1 MSVLERLVED
11 TLRDPLAAARA
22 HVRTGGKVLGYVGA
36 EIPVELIVAS
46 GAFALRI
53 PSVAHA
59 GTPLADRYLESSFTP
74 DVRSIAEQYLGGAL
88 DFLQAIIFP
97 RSNDSAQRLYYY
109 LCELRARGL
118 AEGPAPL
125 IYDLAKIPRAAS
137 LSHSRMATERL
148 AAEIGVHE
156 PALAAAIVQRN
167 RRRERFA
174 AAAQARTRRSG
185 LPGSVMERIFRVADL
200 CDADAFDAAF
210 EGWILNAELK
220 TEGPRVLL
228 AGNAPPDERLHRA
241 VEQAGGNIVSELGT
255 HASCAVTLPLIAPD
269 GSFAAIAAHYHSF
282 RFGSRGFADRALLL
296 RTLAQEAAADAVIL
310 WLIEEED
317 ALIWDLPAQLSVLA
331 ASGIP
336 ALPLV
341 RRRWNSD
348 DSALDEITAFM
359 RTLKDSA

>member
-11 TLRDPLAAARA
+11 ALRDPLAAARA
-22 HVRTGGKVLGYVGA
+22 HRRAGGKVFGYVGA
-36 EIPVELIVAS
+36 EIPVELIVAG

-53 PSVAHA
+53 PSLAQA
-59 GTPLADRYLESSFTP
+59 STPMADRYLEPSFSP
-74 DVRSIAEQYLGGAL
+74 DVRSIAEQYLAGTLEFVEAV
-88 DFLQAIIFP
+88 IFP

-109 LCELRARGL
+109 LCELRTRGL
-118 AEGPAPL
+118 TAGPAPL
-125 IYDLAKIPRAAS
+125 IYDLAKIPRDAS

-148 AAEIGVHE
+148 AAEIHVHE
-156 PALAAAIVQRN
+156 PALGAAIVQRN

-174 AAAQARTRRSG
+174 AAAQARTRRAG
-185 LPGSVMERIFRVADL
+185 LPGSVMERIFRAADL

-210 EGWILNAELK
+210 EDWMFNAEIE
-220 TEGPRVLL
+220 TRGPRVLL

-241 VEQAGGNIVSELGT
+241 VEQAGGNIVSEMGT
-255 HASCAVTLPLIAPD
+255 HASCAVALPPIAPN
-269 GSFAAIAAHYHSF
+269 GSFAAIAGHYHSF
-282 RFGSRGFADRALLL
+282 RFGSRGFADRAILL
-296 RTLAQEAAADAVIL
+296 RTLAQETAADAVIL

-348 DSALDEITAFM
+348 DSALGEITSFM
-359 RTLKDSA
+359 RGLKGLG